1 MTGLISKTW
10 DFINGKKTT
19 LGAVAYFTGKV
30 LVSSGIVVGELLV
43 EAGNFVMGF
52 GLLHKGQKE
61 YRERAARKNG
71 NS

>member
-1 MTGLISKTW
+1 
-10 DFINGKKTT
+10 
-19 LGAVAYFTGKV
+19 